1 MVAAKFTNGKWYR
14 GKISYVENTKC
25 GVHFVDYGYL
35 EFIAI
40 NDILEL
46 RTDMLSLQLQA
57 IKCALA
63 NVKPM

>member
-14 GKISYVENTKC
+14 GKISCIENTKC
-25 GVHFVDYGYL
+25 GVYFADYGYL

-57 IKCALA
+57 IKCSLA